1 MCLFRSIKPW
11 VHYVPFRSGRQSVPS
26 LLGAVEE
33 LQANDTLAQEISQ
46 AGQTF
51 AAK

>member
-1 MCLFRSIKPW
+1 
-11 VHYVPFRSGRQSVPS
+11 VHYVPFKRGPAAAPS
-26 LLGAVEE
+26 LLKAVDQ
-33 LQANDTLAQEISQ
+33 LRADDTLAQQVSQ